1 MQKSP
6 TCKYLDHGNTAPRE
20 YGRYCTAVDKTNPIN
35 ISESACDE
43 CSDFTPKI
51 MSFEAWYAELYKQR
65 RLTEVID
72 LNTYELLF
80 DCWNA
85 ALAVARRRG
94 MM

>member
-6 TCKYLDHGNTAPRE
+6 TCKYLDHGNTAPTE
-20 YGRYCTAVDKTNPIN
+20 YGRYCIVNETKPIN

-43 CSDFTPKI
+43 CNNFTPKI
-51 MSFEAWYAELYKQR
+51 MSFEAWYLEIFLETLKNTDYDN
-65 RLTEVID
+65 ID
-72 LNTYELLF
+72 VYNTFSE
-80 DCWNA
+80 CWDA